1 VENQYL
7 MNTVQRLSEDS
18 KLSSVGLITGWDG
31 WLGRLMG
38 GWEREIGWLG
48 MKDGRLGKRDWL
60 ARNERWVAGKEGC
73 VAEKEEYMAGK
84 ECWVA
89 GKGMNA

>member
-1 VENQYL
+1 
-7 MNTVQRLSEDS
+7 M
-18 KLSSVGLITGWDG
+18 GWVAG
-31 WLGRLMG
+31 K
-38 GWEREIGWLG
+38 I
-48 MKDGRLGKRDWL
+48 DGRLGKRDWL

-89 GKGMNA
+89 GKGMNAQEKRRGTWERGMVAYCLGTKDEYIRKTVGWLCKSDEWVKKR

>member
-1 VENQYL
+1 
-7 MNTVQRLSEDS
+7 M
-18 KLSSVGLITGWDG
+18 GWVAG
-31 WLGRLMG
+31 K
-38 GWEREIGWLG
+38 I
-48 MKDGRLGKRDWL
+48 DGRLEKRDWL

>member
-1 VENQYL
+1 MTDLGLKKGRRQVKKFLTVNTPMAYVYL
-7 MNTVQRLSEDS
+7 PF
-18 KLSSVGLITGWDG
+18 
-31 WLGRLMG
+31 
-38 GWEREIGWLG
+38 
-48 MKDGRLGKRDWL
+48 L